1 MSRSLRRFPSATA
14 SGGVACLGRSDG
26 ALLRP
31 DGCESPTPF
40 QPELRDPEMQLESH
54 LRERTLLLPQGG
66 KQLGVKPRRRTATHL
81 GVVDP
86 AVQEAAVM
94 RHRSLFVLG
103 PLKEG
108 DEGVVCE
115 RFKLGRNVVSVETHT
130 PNWS

>member
-1 MSRSLRRFPSATA
+1 MRSAVIDSPA
-14 SGGVACLGRSDG
+14 SLDAEVDDRL
-26 ALLRP
+26 
-31 DGCESPTPF
+31 
-40 QPELRDPEMQLESH
+40 MQLEPS